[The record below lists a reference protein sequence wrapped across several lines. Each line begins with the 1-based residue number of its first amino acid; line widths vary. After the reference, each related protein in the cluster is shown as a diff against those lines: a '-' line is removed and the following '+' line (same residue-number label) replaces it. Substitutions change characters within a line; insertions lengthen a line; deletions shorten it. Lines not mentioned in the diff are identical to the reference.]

1 MSPEDRLD
9 ALRNAPPDG
18 WVAFSSDETRLVAYG
33 VTYEEAVTKA
43 DENGERDPVI
53 LKVPKNWLVQV
64 LSGLNQYFI
73 KPAASASL

>member
-33 VTYEEAVTKA
+33 
-43 DENGERDPVI
+43 ENGERDPVI